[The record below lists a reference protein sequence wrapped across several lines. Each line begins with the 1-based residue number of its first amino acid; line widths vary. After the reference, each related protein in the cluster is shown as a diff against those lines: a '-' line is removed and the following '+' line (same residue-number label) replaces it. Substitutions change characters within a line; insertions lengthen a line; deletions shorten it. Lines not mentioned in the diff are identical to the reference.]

1 MTARTIT
8 LTIPDELYQQVAA
21 VAQATH
27 RLIDEVFT
35 ESLNSAF
42 PRLHVNPRRQV
53 MQREI
58 AAFEAMHPTLW
69 QQYPHHYVAIYQGK
83 VIDHDRNQLHLL
95 ERIDQAYPQS
105 VVLIRQ
111 VESRLPKTLRFRSPR
126 WVK

>member
-1 MTARTIT
+1 
-8 LTIPDELYQQVAA
+8 

-69 QQYPHHYVAIYQGK
+69 QQYPHYYVAIHQGK
-83 VIDHDRNQLHLL
+83 VIDHDLNQLHLL

-111 VESRLPKTLRFRSPR
+111 IESQLPKILRFRSPR